1 MNDVE
6 YCNKSQSHNKRGAA
20 IRNIFVNTEN
30 EEEAQYI
37 IIASIEKETDLIKCG
52 EFTKK
57 TYYGTR
63 HLTIVCCD
71 RIL

>member
-52 EFTKK
+52 EFTKIQRK
-57 TYYGTR
+57 SKRLIMVHAT
-63 HLTIVCCD
+63 
-71 RIL
+71 